1 MSDVSPRFRHQ
12 HLLFAATIFTSAFLL
27 FQVQPLISKF
37 ILPWFGGSPAV
48 WSTCMLFFQVVLFGG
63 YVYAHLTTQ
72 YLSPKKQAVLHVGLL
87 VAAACLLPISPA
99 DSWKPTGGENPALQ
113 IVLLLSVSIG
123 LLYFILSSTGPLLQ
137 SWFSRQAPGASPYRL
152 YALSNIG
159 SLLALVSYPFVFEPA
174 LSSPLQAGLWSWGF
188 CFFAGVCA
196 LCAVGLFRS
205 NTVEVAAALENNS
218 LNDEN
223 SDGSAIEEASPTWG
237 DRALWLGLAMTASV
251 MLLATTNQVCLD
263 VATVPFLWILP
274 LTLYLMSFILCFDSA
289 NWYSRKWY
297 VALLTFSLM
306 AVVNTMLSGSDVSI
320 VLQILIYLSALFFCC
335 MVCHGELARQKPSP
349 KYLTQFYL
357 LMSAGG
363 AGGGLFVGLLAPYV
377 FPAYWELHI
386 GIVACLLVTL
396 TVFFR
401 DKSSPLHAGNAQPAW
416 IAILVWVGILT
427 WSLQSH
433 ARAAIGT
440 ALAVTRNFYGVI
452 RVEDDIN
459 KETPSLDRRG
469 MFHGSILHGTQF
481 LSDEKRHLPTTY
493 YGETSGAGLAM
504 RLHRAG
510 EDRNIGVVGLGVGTL
525 ATYGT
530 KQDTI
535 RFYEINPEVI
545 RMAEEYFWFL
555 EDTDAETEMIL
566 GDARL
571 SLEHEPPQNYDILV
585 LDAFSGDAIPTHLL
599 TEESVQLYVRHLNR
613 DGLLCVHISNLHF
626 DLQPVILGLAES
638 QKLHVVSVQAN
649 KNDELGTALCH
660 WMLLSRKPIPT
671 KITTAAEELDELGEK
686 RILWTDEWSNLL
698 SVLR

>member
-1 MSDVSPRFRHQ
+1 MSNPTPRFRLQ

-72 YLSPKKQAVLHVGLL
+72 YLSPKKQAILHVGLL
-87 VAAACLLPISPA
+87 VAAACLLPISPS

-113 IVLLLSVSIG
+113 IVLLLSVSVG
-123 LLYFILSSTGPLLQ
+123 LPYFILSSTGPLLQ

-174 LSSPLQAGLWSWGF
+174 LSSPIQAGLWSWGF
-188 CFFAGVCA
+188 CFFAGACA
-196 LCAVGLFRS
+196 LCAIGMFRS
-205 NTVEVAAALENNS
+205 TTGEAVAGPQNS
-218 LNDEN
+218 LADEN
-223 SDGSAIEEASPTWG
+223 TSGSATEETSPTWG
-237 DRALWLGLAMTASV
+237 DRVLWLGLAMTASV

-297 VALLTFSLM
+297 VALLTVSLM
-306 AVVNTMLSGSDVSI
+306 AVVNTMLSGSEVSI
-320 VLQILIYLSALFFCC
+320 VLQVLIYLSALFFCC

-363 AGGGLFVGLLAPYV
+363 AGGGLFVGLLAPFV

-396 TVFFR
+396 AVFFR

-416 IAILVWVGILT
+416 IAILLWVSILT

-440 ALAVTRNFYGVI
+440 ALAVSRNFYGVI
-452 RVEDDIN
+452 RVEDDVN
-459 KETPSLDRRG
+459 EETPSLDRRG

-504 RLHRAG
+504 RLHHAG

-525 ATYGT
+525 ATYGQP
-530 KQDTI
+530 QDTI

-545 RMAEEYFWFL
+545 RMAKKYFWFL

-571 SLEHEPPQNYDILV
+571 SLEHEAPQHYDVLV

-599 TEESVQLYVRHLNR
+599 TEESVQLYVKHLKQ

-626 DLQPVILGLAES
+626 DLRPVILGLAES
-638 QKLHVVSVQAN
+638 QKLHVVSIQAN
-649 KNDELGTALCH
+649 KHDELGTSLCH
-660 WMLLSRKPIPT
+660 WMLLSRKPIP
-671 KITTAAEELDELGEK
+671 KQITTAAEELDELGQK
-686 RILWTDEWSNLL
+686 KLLWTDEWSNLL